1 MLITNLSIYMY
12 LERNQLSRKEFL
24 FEALYQLLYQFGS
37 TMNDDASMYD
47 MQGLNY
53 HVSTLSM
60 YSCI

>member
-1 MLITNLSIYMY
+1 MY

-24 FEALYQLLYQFGS
+24 FQILYQLIYQFGS
-37 TMNDDASMYD
+37 TMNVDASMYD
-47 MQGLNY
+47 MQGFNY